1 MQWAGGGAL
10 GSELA
15 SVVMSFAVVFPFAV
29 RASVGAKSMAEE
41 EGKDRQIGDRK
52 FAFGTLENTARVCVR
67 GLHD

>member
-1 MQWAGGGAL
+1 MEHSL
-10 GSELA
+10 C
-15 SVVMSFAVVFPFAV
+15 VCVRV